1 MSDNAAFEKQ
11 LAVLLKTIS
20 TDASPADVT
29 VRGSLA
35 VAAIAGLTW
44 QGGPVIGPGPHRFP
58 VAMVKDLDRIYLT
71 AFP

>member
-1 MSDNAAFEKQ
+1 MSNNAAFEEQ
-11 LAVLLKTIS
+11 LAVLLKTIV
-20 TDASPADVT
+20 TDASPADVR

-35 VAAIAGLTW
+35 VAAISGLTW

-58 VAMVKDLDRIYLT
+58 KDMVEELNRI